1 MKTQEQRQQSRFG
14 VFTANPKRITQPT
27 PALSLPILSR
37 HTQTYTHTHIY
48 IYIIYII
55 SIIYIQLEKAT

>member
-37 HTQTYTHTHIY
+37 HTQTHTHTHIY
-48 IYIIYII
+48 ILYILYILYIYN
-55 SIIYIQLEKAT
+55 LRKLRK